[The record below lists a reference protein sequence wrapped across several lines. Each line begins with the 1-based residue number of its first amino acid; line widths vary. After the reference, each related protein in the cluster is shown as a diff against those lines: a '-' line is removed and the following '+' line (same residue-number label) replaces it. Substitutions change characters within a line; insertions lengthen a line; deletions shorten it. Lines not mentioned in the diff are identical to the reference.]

1 MCRRRSDE
9 DFAAEIA
16 ANLAI
21 EEDRLK
27 GEGLSDEEARAAA
40 RRAFGNVTRARERFY
55 EFNRW
60 IWLDDLRQ
68 DVAHTV
74 RWLRRNPGFTAVC
87 TVTLTMAIAAV
98 TAVFSLINP
107 LMIRPLPVREPGQL
121 VELLSAGYPGDP
133 RLNLFSLPEY
143 EHFRDQNHVFTEVI
157 GVVPTRL
164 AVAGSGLEEP
174 SVAAEIVT
182 GSFFQ
187 VLGVQPEIGRLLEP
201 VDDRAGAPP
210 IAVVSW
216 TMWQRRFGG
225 VATALGQQLVVG
237 GVPVTIVG
245 VASRAFRGVHVGADA
260 QVWTPVSVHPQPGRM
275 LGLIGRLKPGVSMTQ
290 AAAEMRVLDRWRIE
304 QHAAKDPQWRL
315 VRLELEPASAGLS
328 PLREQFRSPLL
339 ILSAIAATL
348 LLLACANVAGM
359 LLARGETR
367 RQEVALRVALGA
379 GRGRLM
385 RQAAA
390 ESALLALAAAALGTA
405 AGTVGAGALLRVVT
419 SGRDVLMMHPNG
431 LEIGVAPD
439 LRVLLFVL
447 SLTAL
452 TALACG
458 MAPAFAA
465 SLTRPASSL
474 REIGVVGASGLR
486 RALSRSLV
494 VAQVAVST
502 LLVCAAAMF
511 AAHLDNLRYRD
522 IGFERDSLLLVT
534 LDWSGYS
541 HQGEGWVEPYR
552 ELAAR
557 LEVHPAIRSVTLS
570 AITPMSAA
578 AGSRFATVPG
588 FVEPA
593 EARRRLSIN
602 GVVPNYFQTFGT
614 PLVAGRDFRFED
626 QAGSRVMIVNAS
638 MAAYYFGSSQDALGG
653 QVLFEGDTIPYQIIG
668 VAADAKYRDLREQ
681 APRTAYLNALGNQ
694 RALSQ
699 LSIRTDGPPAAVAV
713 DVRRAV
719 DDVLKTVTVANV
731 TTMAARMD
739 ATIVPERLIAVV
751 SAPLG
756 LLGVLL
762 AATGLYGLMAFTVA
776 RRTREIGV
784 RMALGATRRDIL
796 TTVFRSAFWLVGTGL
811 LIATPI
817 ALASRG
823 LAASAVVN
831 FSAGVVMPLLL
842 ASAALLVVGT
852 IAALIPARRAARVDP
867 LLALRRD

>member
-1 MCRRRSDE
+1 MWRRRSDE

-16 ANLAI
+16 ANLTI

-27 GEGLSDEEARAAA
+27 AEGLSDEEARTAA

-55 EFNRW
+55 EVNRW

-68 DVAHTV
+68 DVVHTG
-74 RWLRRNPGFTAVC
+74 RWLMRNPGFTTIC
-87 TVTLTMAIAAV
+87 ILTLTVAIAAV

-133 RLNLFSLPEY
+133 RLNLFSPAEY
-143 EHFRDQNHVFTEVI
+143 EHFRDQNHVFTDLI

-164 AVAGSGLEEP
+164 VVAASGLDEP
-174 SVAAEIVT
+174 PVAAEIVT
-182 GSFFQ
+182 GNFFQ
-187 VLGVQPEIGRLLEP
+187 ALGVQPEIGRLLAP
-201 VDDRAGAPP
+201 VDVGVGAQP

-225 VATALGQQLVVG
+225 AATALGQELVVG

-245 VASRAFRGVHVGADA
+245 VASRAFRGIHIGADA
-260 QVWTPVSVHPQPGRM
+260 QVWTSVSSHPQAGASLR
-275 LGLIGRLKPGVSMTQ
+275 LLGRLKPGVSMTQ
-290 AAAEMRVLDRWRIE
+290 ATAEMRVLDRWRIE
-304 QHAAKDPQWRL
+304 QNAAKDPQWRL

-348 LLLACANVAGM
+348 MLLACANVAGM
-359 LLARGETR
+359 LLARGESR

-379 GRGRLM
+379 SRGRLM

-390 ESALLALAAAALGTA
+390 ESSLLALAAAALGTA
-405 AGTVGAGALLRVVT
+405 AGTLGAGALLRIVT
-419 SGRDVLMMHPNG
+419 SGRDVAMMHPTG

-439 LRVLLFVL
+439 LRVLLFVV
-447 SLTAL
+447 SVTAL

-458 MAPAFAA
+458 MAPALAS

-474 REIGVVGASGLR
+474 RESGVVGASGLR

-494 VAQVAVST
+494 VAQVAVSA

-511 AAHLDNLRYRD
+511 AAHLNNLRYRE
-522 IGFERDSLLLVT
+522 IGFERDSVLLVT
-534 LDWSGYS
+534 LDWSSYGN
-541 HQGEGWVEPYR
+541 QGGGWVEPYR

-557 LEVHPAIRSVTLS
+557 LEAHPAIRSVTLS

-593 EARRRLSIN
+593 ETRRRLSIN

-614 PLVAGRDFRFED
+614 PLIAGRDFQFED
-626 QAGSRVMIVNAS
+626 QAGSRIMIVNTA
-638 MAAYYFGSSQDALGG
+638 MAAYYFGSNQGAVNGH
-653 QVLFEGDTIPYQIIG
+653 VLFEGDTQPYRIVG
-668 VAADAKYRDLREQ
+668 VVADAKYRDLRER
-681 APRTAYLNALGNQ
+681 APRTAYLNALGNP
-694 RALSQ
+694 RPLSQ
-699 LSIRTDGPPAAVAV
+699 LSIRTDGPPAAVAA

-719 DDVLKTVTVANV
+719 DDVLNTVPVADV

-756 LLGVLL
+756 LLGALL

-784 RMALGATRRDIL
+784 RIALGATRRDIW
-796 TTVFRSAFWLVGTGL
+796 TTVFGRAFWLVVTGL
-811 LIATPI
+811 LIAAPI
-817 ALASRG
+817 AFASRG
-823 LAASAVVN
+823 LAANAVVN
-831 FSAGVVMPLLL
+831 FSAGIVMPLLL
-842 ASAALLVVGT
+842 TSAALLVVGT
-852 IAALIPARRAARVDP
+852 IAALIPARRAAKVDP
-867 LLALRRD
+867 LVALRRD